1 MKRDYVNP
9 EFFFRTL
16 RIFLAGYQKEDGYPG
31 LTFQTEKESYI
42 SNAVGGSGAQSSL
55 FQFFDIIFGIPQD
68 DQKQF

>member
-31 LTFQTEKESYI
+31 LTF
-42 SNAVGGSGAQSSL
+42 
-55 FQFFDIIFGIPQD
+55 
-68 DQKQF
+68 